1 MYRRK
6 QKSIFRN
13 ISKSKRA
20 IYWANEVIDVP
31 LEQDE
36 VVEWWGLSKNLN
48 RLKNRK
54 KEVILSSYDIGYLD
68 VGFGNRNGANYASY
82 IKWRN
87 IYALR
92 RILRESGSSRGRS
105 ACGPNSAI
113 SAFFSRRFGF
123 AAAFLLKGFEIV
135 RFRA

>member
-6 QKSIFRN
+6 QKGIFRN

-54 KEVILSSYDIGYLD
+54 NEVIL
-68 VGFGNRNGANYASY
+68 
-82 IKWRN
+82 
-87 IYALR
+87 
-92 RILRESGSSRGRS
+92 
-105 ACGPNSAI
+105 
-113 SAFFSRRFGF
+113 
-123 AAAFLLKGFEIV
+123 
-135 RFRA
+135 